1 MFWIIILDFYADF
14 YASKSLNMW
23 LKEPSVFLNDIC
35 MSKLKLVNL
44 VVIDHLLLNE
54 IDVIKIAELN
64 SK

>member
-23 LKEPSVFLNDIC
+23 LKEPSGFLNDIC
-35 MSKLKLVNL
+35 MSELKLVNL

-64 SK
+64 SE

>member
-1 MFWIIILDFYADF
+1 
-14 YASKSLNMW
+14 MW
-23 LKEPSVFLNDIC
+23 LKEPSGFLNDIC
-35 MSKLKLVNL
+35 MSELKLVNL

>member
-1 MFWIIILDFYADF
+1 
-14 YASKSLNMW
+14 MW
-23 LKEPSVFLNDIC
+23 LKEPSVFLNDIY

-54 IDVIKIAELN
+54 IDVINIAELN